1 MQFDSSGLAEF
12 YESDLG
18 QVTRRHIQRRLK
30 AAWPN
35 LKGTRV
41 LGMGFAVPYLRS
53 FALDAER
60 VIAFLPEDLGP
71 LCWPAKRSLSLLG
84 EEDAL
89 PFPDALFDRVFLIH
103 GLETADAVRPLMRQ
117 IWRVLAPAG
126 RLLVVAPNRTS
137 LWAQVDRSPFAHG
150 RPYSRSQ
157 LERLLRDCMF
167 VPERWEA
174 SLLVPPIKSRRL
186 VRSGNAWE
194 RTGKT
199 FWPQLAGVHVVEASK
214 SMYALAPVKKKRRVL
229 KPVLAPARA

>member
-30 AAWPN
+30 VAWPD

-41 LGMGFAVPYLRS
+41 LGVGFAVPYLRT
-53 FALDAER
+53 FALEAER

-71 LCWPAKRSLSLLG
+71 FCWPSKRSACVLG

-89 PFPDALFDRVFLIH
+89 PFPDALFDRVFMIH
-103 GLETADAVRPLMRQ
+103 GLETAEAMRPLMRQ

-150 RPYSRSQ
+150 RPFSRGQ
-157 LERLLRDCMF
+157 LDRLLRDTMF
-167 VPERWEA
+167 VPERWDTA
-174 SLLVPPIKSRRL
+174 LLLPPIRSRRL
-186 VRSGNAWE
+186 VR
-194 RTGKT
+194 R
-199 FWPQLAGVHVVEASK
+199 
-214 SMYALAPVKKKRRVL
+214 
-229 KPVLAPARA
+229 